1 MTCEQRRQ
9 IHSAISEIRTAQEPM
24 QRVAGPA
31 LTPTMCTDLAAKL
44 GLEVT
49 KIAEVGYLEVAK
61 QRREVTTVHLCTAL
75 KISADNAFQMNAS
88 QETLPE
94 IMSEPLSGPGPRDFV
109 VPDAEEVLPA
119 SRHGPTASE
128 RQRRTTDSC

>member
-31 LTPTMCTDLAAKL
+31 LTPTMCTELAAKL

-49 KIAEVGYLEVAK
+49 KITDASYLEVAK
-61 QRREVTTVHLCTAL
+61 QRREVNLPSIYALC
-75 KISADNAFQMNAS
+75 ADKAFQMH
-88 QETLPE
+88 ETLLE
-94 IMSEPLSGPGPRDFV
+94 INVRTVLRPWPKEFRCTQCRRSTTRV
-109 VPDAEEVLPA
+109 ATRPDL
-119 SRHGPTASE
+119 
-128 RQRRTTDSC
+128 Q